1 MKKLVLLHVLICLI
15 SMNLLAQKTEKD
27 LILIKTFADGSYPRV
42 DERDTVAP
50 WFFSEEN
57 RLYTVTPDR
66 REYRIYNSRFEL
78 EQKNITP
85 NAVFSGGGGL
95 KFPGSMY
102 FYTDGFVQVLQMQGK
117 DYPFSWRSEDPR
129 DLGGFLFGNIFVS
142 NSKYPDYNPYGFLM
156 PPEPT
161 GSVVRIPH
169 EEFMKKL
176 ANGDF
181 AYTGL
186 SFKDG
191 MVLYKGLPFFK
202 EDMKKIWGHDINFS
216 GWDKD
221 WNYLGSRVYDRN
233 GNLLVTIFLSEGS
246 DLSGNEYTPRFF
258 DYEGNFYTFKGN
270 NLYYIGRDWGFVNV
284 RDGIMND
291 GGVRVRLHPGTS
303 ELILGQVEKGSIVK
317 ILEETAEKQTIGG
330 QTASWYKVK
339 LTNGLIGWVFGAF
352 VDIQN

>member
-1 MKKLVLLHVLICLI
+1 MKKILILSFLYVLIAV
-15 SMNLLAQKTEKD
+15 NLFAQKTSKD
-27 LILIKTFADGSYPRV
+27 LILIKTFNDAKYPQL
-42 DERDTVAP
+42 DEKDRSAP
-50 WFFSEEN
+50 WFFNEDN

-66 REYRIYNSRFEL
+66 REYRIYNARFEL
-78 EQKNITP
+78 EQKVTTP
-85 NAVFSGGGGL
+85 YTVFSGGGGL

-102 FYTDGFVQVLQMQGK
+102 FYADGSVRILMMQSEA
-117 DYPFSWRSEDPR
+117 YPFALRLEDPR
-129 DLGGFLFGNIFVS
+129 DLGGFLFDNIFV
-142 NSKYPDYNPYGFLM
+142 NNTMHPDYKTYGFLM

-161 GSVVRIPH
+161 GTVVRIPH
-169 EEFMKKL
+169 EEFIQKL
-176 ANGDF
+176 TNGDF
-181 AYTGL
+181 AYAGL
-186 SFKDG
+186 SYKDG
-191 MVLYKGLPFFK
+191 MVLYNGLPFLRQ
-202 EDMKKIWGHDINFS
+202 DMKKLWGHEIHFS
-216 GWDKD
+216 SWDKD